1 MYWLLIRKIHVKKKQ
16 IHPFCQVE
24 NLQYSWFEEDP
35 FMRRR
40 KLYIHFSNYM
50 TNDIENMDLLQV
62 QNTPAPY
69 VPCGIKK
76 HQ

>member
-1 MYWLLIRKIHVKKKQ
+1 MYWILIQKIHVKKKQ
-16 IHPFCQVE
+16 ICPFCQ
-24 NLQYSWFEEDP
+24 NLYYFWLEEDP
-35 FMRRR
+35 FMR

-50 TNDIENMDLLQV
+50 TNDIENMDLV

-76 HQ
+76 HE